1 MIFVA
6 VDFIIMNINDKNHI
20 IIILGRLFFFRI
32 TSFIIAAKTRQC
44 KILIPTQEVNVEL
57 RPSMCAIDLF

>member
-6 VDFIIMNINDKNHI
+6 VDFIIMNINGKNHS
-20 IIILGRLFFFRI
+20 IIILGRLFFRI

-44 KILIPTQEVNVEL
+44 KILIPTQDVNVEL
-57 RPSMCAIDLF
+57 RSSMCAIDLF